1 MTVHIAPRTLL
12 EQLEEAGITYEL
24 LPHRRT
30 MTAAAEAEALG
41 VEPSQVAKTIVLTAP
56 TGFALAVLPASERLD
71 LHKVRTFLGSKDVE
85 LASEEVLAG
94 AYPEFELGAVPPMPA
109 HGDRVLVDP
118 RVCENEDVL
127 LEAGTHEQ
135 SLRIKS
141 ADLIALNHALIAD
154 LCRD

>member
-1 MTVHIAPRTLL
+1 MQGLEAGQRYLVIAAGMLTPVSGEAPFTLL
-12 EQLEEAGITYEL
+12 SFREQ
-24 LPHRRT
+24 
-30 MTAAAEAEALG
+30 
-41 VEPSQVAKTIVLTAP
+41 
-56 TGFALAVLPASERLD
+56 
-71 LHKVRTFLGSKDVE
+71 
-85 LASEEVLAG
+85 
-94 AYPEFELGAVPPMPA
+94 FELGAVPPMPA

-141 ADLIALNHALIAD
+141 ADLIALNHSLIAD